1 MPSRD
6 IVLDLPLR
14 ITRTANQQRTYQY
27 CYDYHRKVK
36 GLHLKGMTTF
46 AYPALMGF
54 ATACSIPIRLCPSSV
69 LPAKAGIHSCFDA
82 WAPASAGATRNAP
95 FPRALYSHARG
106 VLRGAFAAPRT

>member
-14 ITRTANQQRTYQY
+14 ITRAANRQRTYQY

-36 GLHLKGMTTF
+36 NLHLEEMTTF
-46 AYPALMGF
+46 VYPALMGF

-69 LPAKAGIHSCFDA
+69 LPPECFFSI
-82 WAPASAGATRNAP
+82 PPSTL
-95 FPRALYSHARG
+95 FPCEGCTEGRFRHAEDLIKQPWSVSR
-106 VLRGAFAAPRT
+106 RIY